1 MNFANFKINYVI
13 TLRIIQAN
21 FIQYQIL
28 KSIQMEKLFEIKYL
42 VLVFIS
48 CMFMTSCENKKEE
61 TKMTTKQ
68 HTDAGI
74 KTIENMQSA
83 YKGEKTATAK
93 YEAFSKKAEEEGYHN
108 IALLYNAVSA
118 AESIHAT
125 NHKAVIEDAGAKV
138 PIITP
143 KYKLK
148 TTKENLTEDI
158 NGEAYEA
165 KTMYP
170 DFLKTAETADN
181 QIAFLSL
188 TYAMKTEQKHKF
200 FFEQA
205 LGDINSNTLKS
216 LPSKYFVCPICG
228 NTYATTAPKH
238 CDFSL
243 TDREKFIIFE

>member
-1 MNFANFKINYVI
+1 MKKLFLNYSLIIATIGCLVI
-13 TLRIIQAN
+13 T
-21 FIQYQIL
+21 
-28 KSIQMEKLFEIKYL
+28 
-42 VLVFIS
+42 S
-48 CMFMTSCENKKEE
+48 CDNKK
-61 TKMTTKQ
+61 TDVKTTTKE
-68 HTDAGI
+68 HMDAGT

-118 AESIHAT
+118 AENIHAI
-125 NHKAVIEDAGAKV
+125 NHKAVIEDAGGTVPVISPEYKV
-138 PIITP
+138 
-143 KYKLK
+143 K
-148 TTKENLTEDI
+148 TTKENLSNDI

-188 TYAMKTEQKHKF
+188 TYAMKTELKHKY

-205 LGDINSNTLKS
+205 LGDINSNTLNS
-216 LPSKYFVCPICG
+216 LPSKYFVCPACG
-228 NTYATTAPKH
+228 NTYTTAPKH

-243 TDREKFIIFE
+243 TDREKFIVFQ

>member
-1 MNFANFKINYVI
+1 MKKLFLNYSLIIATIGCLVI
-13 TLRIIQAN
+13 T
-21 FIQYQIL
+21 
-28 KSIQMEKLFEIKYL
+28 
-42 VLVFIS
+42 S
-48 CMFMTSCENKKEE
+48 CDNKKTEVK
-61 TKMTTKQ
+61 TTTKE
-68 HTDAGI
+68 HMDAGT

-83 YKGEKTATAK
+83 YKGERTATAK

-118 AESIHAT
+118 AENIHAI
-125 NHKAVIEDAGAKV
+125 NHKAVIEDAGGTV
-138 PIITP
+138 PVITP
-143 KYKLK
+143 EYKVK
-148 TTKENLTEDI
+148 TTKENLSDDI

-188 TYAMKTEQKHKF
+188 TYAMKTELKHKF

-205 LGDINSNTLKS
+205 LGDINSNTLNS
-216 LPSKYFVCPICG
+216 LPSKYFVCPACG
-228 NTYATTAPKH
+228 NTYTTAPKH

-243 TDREKFIIFE
+243 TEREKFIVFQ

>member
-1 MNFANFKINYVI
+1 M
-13 TLRIIQAN
+13 R
-21 FIQYQIL
+21 
-28 KSIQMEKLFEIKYL
+28 KLFLNYSILIATFCCL
-42 VLVFIS
+42 V
-48 CMFMTSCENKKEE
+48 MTSCENKK
-61 TKMTTKQ
+61 TTLKTTTKV
-68 HTDAGI
+68 HMDAET

-118 AESIHAT
+118 AENIHAT
-125 NHKAVIEDAGAKV
+125 NHKAVIEDAGATV

-143 KYKLK
+143 EYEVK
-148 TTKENLTEDI
+148 TTKENLSDDI

-170 DFLKTAETADN
+170 DFLKTAEIADN

-188 TYAMKTEQKHKF
+188 TYAMKTELKHKV

-205 LGDINSNTLKS
+205 LGDINSNTINS
-216 LPSKYFVCPICG
+216 LPSKYFVCPACG
-228 NTYATTAPKH
+228 NTYSTAPKH

-243 TDREKFIIFE
+243 TDRDKFIVFQ

>member
-1 MNFANFKINYVI
+1 MKNLLTGYFTNLA
-13 TLRIIQAN
+13 
-21 FIQYQIL
+21 
-28 KSIQMEKLFEIKYL
+28 L
-42 VLVFIS
+42 VSCLVF
-48 CMFMTSCENKKEE
+48 TSCDNKKPEIE
-61 TKMTTKQ
+61 TTTKQ
-68 HTDAGI
+68 HTEAGI

-93 YEAFSKKAEEEGYHN
+93 YEAFSKKAESEGYHN

-118 AESIHAT
+118 AENVHAM
-125 NHKAVIEDAGAKV
+125 NHKSVIEDAGANV
-138 PIITP
+138 PSITP
-143 KYKLK
+143 EYKVK
-148 TTKENLTEDI
+148 TTKENLSEDI

-170 DFLKTAETADN
+170 DFLKTAEIADN

-243 TDREKFIIFE
+243 TEREKFIIFQ